1 MENYRDRLISWNKL
15 EFSRVGLKIA
25 ELQKCLQYL
34 QLRNGDTMNGEIEEV
49 WRALNGWLDTE
60 SVMWNQRSRNMWLVG
75 GDQSTSFFHAKA
87 LHRHQINLI
96 LGLCDAE
103 GVWQEDD
110 QRIENI
116 VVDYY
121 TSIFKSNGPTNA
133 STVVNAI

>member
-1 MENYRDRLISWNKL
+1 
-15 EFSRVGLKIA
+15 
-25 ELQKCLQYL
+25 
-34 QLRNGDTMNGEIEEV
+34 
-49 WRALNGWLDTE
+49 
-60 SVMWNQRSRNMWLVG
+60 MWLVD
-75 GDQSTSFFHAKA
+75 GDRSTSFFHAKA
-87 LHRHQINLI
+87 SYRHQRNLI

-133 STVVNAI
+133 STVVNAIQPVVIDAMNNGLVQEFQAIEVVKALKQMHPKRTLAPDGMPLYFISITVL

>member
-1 MENYRDRLISWNKL
+1 
-15 EFSRVGLKIA
+15 
-25 ELQKCLQYL
+25 
-34 QLRNGDTMNGEIEEV
+34 
-49 WRALNGWLDTE
+49 
-60 SVMWNQRSRNMWLVG
+60 MWNQRSRNMCLVG